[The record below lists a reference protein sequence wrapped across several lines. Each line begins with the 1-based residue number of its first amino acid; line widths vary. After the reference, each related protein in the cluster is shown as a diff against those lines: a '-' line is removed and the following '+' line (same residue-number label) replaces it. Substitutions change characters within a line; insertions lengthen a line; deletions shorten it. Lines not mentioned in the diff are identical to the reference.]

1 MRTVEA
7 VKRDLVERWLEKA
20 EQDFGAAEQ
29 LLRSGSPYPFVIAFH
44 SQQAAEKLLKG
55 FLTLHQVEFPKT
67 HNIDELL
74 DLLSP
79 VDAVLAKSL
88 RPAHALTKYGVEIR
102 YPGDQPDVSAEEA
115 KEAFE
120 VAANARSKILP
131 LLEPHVQG
139 GEGDG

>member
-20 EQDFGAAEQ
+20 EQDFG
-29 LLRSGSPYPFVIAFH
+29 LCRHLVMGDVLYPFAAAFH
-44 SQQAAEKLLKG
+44 AQQAAEKLLKG

-79 VDAVLAKSL
+79 VDTVLAKSL

-120 VAANARSKILP
+120 VAADARSKILP
-131 LLEPHVQG
+131 LLEPHV
-139 GEGDG
+139 

>member
-1 MRTVEA
+1 MRAVEA
-7 VKRDLVERWLEKA
+7 VKRDLVERWLDKA
-20 EQDFGAAEQ
+20 EQDFGVCRH
-29 LLRSGSPYPFVIAFH
+29 LLMGDVLYPFAVAFH
-44 SQQAAEKLLKG
+44 AQQAAEKLLKG

-67 HNIDELL
+67 HNINELL

-88 RPAHALTKYGVEIR
+88 RPAHALTKYGVDIR

-120 VAANARSKILP
+120 AAADARSKILP
-131 LLEPHVQG
+131 RLEPHV
-139 GEGDG
+139 